1 MHFSQPRGN
10 GGTKG
15 GRMMR
20 ILVTG
25 GAGFIGSAVADA
37 YLADGHDV
45 VVVDDLSAGD
55 TRHLDPRVR
64 LYRLD
69 VASDGIDAV
78 FEAERPEVVNHHAA
92 HVSVRR
98 SVEDPHRD
106 ATVNVLGAINV
117 LEAARTHGTRRV
129 IFASTGGAIYGE
141 QDGPPADESHPCRPR
156 SPYAVAK
163 LAVEHYLDYYRATY
177 GLDAIVLRYANVYGP
192 RQNPHG
198 EAGVIAAI
206 MERLRAGAAPTIF
219 GDGEQVRDYVY
230 VGDVVRAN
238 VASLHSELPR
248 DETAVLNIGTGVG
261 TSVNR
266 LWTLIA
272 ATAGAAVTPA
282 YAPARAGDVR
292 RSVLD
297 AARAKRALAWDP
309 EIDLAL
315 GIQRTWAW
323 FARAVTGK
331 T

>member
-1 MHFSQPRGN
+1 
-10 GGTKG
+10 
-15 GRMMR
+15 MR
-20 ILVTG
+20 TLITG

-45 VVVDDLSAGD
+45 AVVDDLSAGD
-55 TRHLDPRVR
+55 TANLDPRVR
-64 LYRLD
+64 LYRVD
-69 VASDGIDAV
+69 VTAGGVEAV
-78 FEAERPEVVNHHAA
+78 FEAERPELVNHHAA

-98 SVEDPHRD
+98 SVEDPQRD

-117 LEAARTHGTRRV
+117 LEAARKHGARRV

-141 QDGPPADESHPCRPR
+141 QDGPPADERHPCRPR

-163 LAVEHYLDYYRATY
+163 LAVEYYLDYYRATY

-206 MERLRAGAAPTIF
+206 MERLRAGVTPTIF

-230 VGDVVRAN
+230 VADVVRAN
-238 VASLHSELPR
+238 LAALHADPCA
-248 DETAVLNIGTGVG
+248 DETAIINVGTGVG
-261 TSVNR
+261 TTVNR
-266 LWTLIA
+266 LWALIA
-272 ATAGAAVTPA
+272 ATASVTTPPA

-297 AARAKRALAWDP
+297 ASRAKRALAWEP
-309 EIDLAL
+309 EIDLAE
-315 GIQRTWAW
+315 GIRRTWAW
-323 FARAVTGK
+323 FAAARHRANRSSR
-331 T
+331 

>member
-1 MHFSQPRGN
+1 
-10 GGTKG
+10 
-15 GRMMR
+15 MR
-20 ILVTG
+20 ILITG

-37 YLADGHDV
+37 YVAVGHDV
-45 VVVDDLSAGD
+45 AVVDDLSAGD
-55 TRHLDPRVR
+55 PRHVDPRVR
-64 LYRLD
+64 LYRID
-69 VASDGIDAV
+69 VAAGGVDAV
-78 FEAERPEVVNHHAA
+78 VEAERPDVVNHHAA

-98 SVEDPHRD
+98 SVEDPQRD

-117 LEAARTHGTRRV
+117 LEAARRHGTRRV

-141 QDGPPADESHPCRPR
+141 QDGPPADENHPCRPR

-163 LAVEHYLDYYRATY
+163 LAVECYLDYYRATY
-177 GLDAIVLRYANVYGP
+177 GFDAIVLRYANVYGP

-206 MERLRAGAAPTIF
+206 MERLRAGGTPTIF

-238 VASLHSELPR
+238 LASLHADVPR
-248 DETAVLNIGTGVG
+248 DETAIVNIGTGAG

-272 ATAGAAVTPA
+272 ASTGAVVTPA
-282 YAPARAGDVR
+282 YAPPRAGDVR

-297 AARAKRALAWDP
+297 ASRAKRTLAWEP
-309 EIDLAL
+309 EVDLAL
-315 GIQRTWAW
+315 GIERTWAW
-323 FARAVTGK
+323 FAQPLTAK